1 MDTNI
6 NGRMQEIEDAMDFNL
21 ISMDD
26 LESYAYSENRS
37 FIN

>member
-6 NGRMQEIEDAMDFNL
+6 NGRMEEAMDYNL

-37 FIN
+37 SIN